1 MMQWSGWG
9 AASGWVWFLGAA
21 ALVIVALWLL
31 SRIRPPA
38 DGGDEAAAILADRLA
53 RGEIDSVEYAGI
65 RAVIGW
71 SVHSSV
77 DSSFDSSGNVRR
89 IVRANLGNLSGN
101 TSGKLGTPRRFGW
114 FSACCGASRRRPTG
128 ITVRGSR

>member
-71 SVHSSV
+71 SVHSSSAIRR
-77 DSSFDSSGNVRR
+77 SSKAEVE
-89 IVRANLGNLSGN
+89 
-101 TSGKLGTPRRFGW
+101 P
-114 FSACCGASRRRPTG
+114 
-128 ITVRGSR
+128 